1 MRSTNLAFALL
12 LVAGNACAASQVVPS
27 SPAPFETVNLR
38 TVVDSCSFVPSTVRV
53 NMAGDTLRVTQVLN
67 ACFAPGTPMTVD
79 IRLGSF
85 PMGSYRVE
93 LYPGSETS
101 GPPERL
107 SFDVRGLVE
116 PAVFPPPARPL
127 TSYTGLWYTPSESGW
142 GISLAQSPFNGLFG
156 TWYVYDAANRPEWYT
171 FQEGRWT
178 SFTTWTA
185 TVYRTSGPFLG
196 APAFD
201 PRLVTYTS
209 VGTVTFDF
217 AIRPGLEARA
227 RFTYAVNGLTGT
239 KSIERLFGL

>member
-1 MRSTNLAFALL
+1 MKTAPLALACLL
-12 LVAGNACAASQVVPS
+12 FCAHAYAASQVVPS
-27 SPAPFETVNLR
+27 APAPFETVNLR

-53 NMAGDTLRVTQVLN
+53 NMVGDTVRVTQVLN

-107 SFDVRGLVE
+107 GFEVRGLVE
-116 PAVFPPPARPL
+116 PAVFPPPTRPL
-127 TSYTGLWYTPSESGW
+127 TTYTGLWYTPSESGW
-142 GISLAQSPFNGLFG
+142 GISLTQSPLNALFG
-156 TWYVYDAANRPEWYT
+156 TWYVYDAANRPQWYT

-201 PRLVTYTS
+201 PRFVTIAPA
-209 VGTVTFDF
+209 GTVTFEF
-217 AIRPGLEARA
+217 AIRPGLETRA
-227 RFTYAVNGLTGT
+227 QFTYSVNGLTGT
-239 KSIERLFGL
+239 KSIERLFGI